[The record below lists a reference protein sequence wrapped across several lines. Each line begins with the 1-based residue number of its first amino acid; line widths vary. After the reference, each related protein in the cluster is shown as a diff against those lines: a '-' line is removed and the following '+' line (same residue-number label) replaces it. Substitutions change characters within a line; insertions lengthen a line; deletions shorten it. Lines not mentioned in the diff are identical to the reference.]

1 LSQLGDRLVNDGGPE
16 RAAADRIF
24 GTDLPVE
31 SSDERDPAGDADA
44 PERDRW
50 LRENVPPHYL

>member
-1 LSQLGDRLVNDGGPE
+1 MNGGGPE

-31 SSDERDPAGDADA
+31 SSDERDPAEDGDT

>member
-1 LSQLGDRLVNDGGPE
+1 MNGGGPE
-16 RAAADRIF
+16 RAATDRIF

-31 SSDERDPAGDADA
+31 SSDERDPAGDGDA